1 MISIAIHTAHFS
13 QNWGFL
19 CISPVIA
26 GNLFSL
32 AFGSNLDAHSRT
44 PEDVAPLKRG
54 GLPISDDDRQCL
66 EGRLCY
72 SESITLTIVA
82 CLVAFGLSVV
92 TGYRDHR
99 KRGQAAGL
107 GHARREVMWEG
118 EEETS

>member
-1 MISIAIHTAHFS
+1 
-13 QNWGFL
+13 
-19 CISPVIA
+19 VIA

-32 AFGSNLDAHSRT
+32 AFGSNLDAHSR
-44 PEDVAPLKRG
+44 PLEDVVPMWKRG

-72 SESITLTIVA
+72 SESINLTIVA
-82 CLVAFGLSVV
+82 CLVAFGLSIF

-99 KRGQAAGL
+99 KRSQAAGL
-107 GHARREVMWEG
+107 GHARREVVWEG

>member
-1 MISIAIHTAHFS
+1 LISIAIHTAHFS

-92 TGYRDHR
+92 AGYRDHR
-99 KRGQAAGL
+99 KRSEAGL